1 MKLIFKNQTVQF
13 AELATVEEVIEKINE
28 LLADHYYYSHLI
40 VDGKEIY
47 EQLESFLIES
57 LDSISTIELVV
68 KTVREFV
75 DEVLIMAKD
84 YLTDA
89 IPEMTSLADGF
100 YQSPTSENWGEFS
113 NMLEGMQWLNQT
125 INLIDKSKERP
136 ANWNECIKLA
146 AEFEMELKNLE
157 QAVENTDSVLIAD
170 IIQYELLP
178 VYEALLIEVNTTI
191 DTEVTR
197 NDLN

>member
-1 MKLIFKNQTVQF
+1 MELIFKNQTVQF
-13 AELATVEEVIEKINE
+13 AELTSVEEVMEKIYE
-28 LLADHYYYSHLI
+28 LLADQYYYSHLI

-57 LDSISTIELVV
+57 LESISIIELVV
-68 KTVREFV
+68 KTVRDFV
-75 DEVLIMAKD
+75 DEVLIMAKN

-89 IPEMTSLADGF
+89 IPEMTSLSDGF
-100 YQSPTSENWGEFS
+100 YQNPSSEHWSEFS

-125 INLIDKSKERP
+125 INLIDKSKVRP

-157 QAVENTDSVLIAD
+157 QAVVNIDSVLIAD

-178 VYEALLIEVNTTI
+178 VYEALLVEVNTTI

>member
-1 MKLIFKNQTVQF
+1 MELIFKNQTVQF
-13 AELATVEEVIEKINE
+13 AELASVEEVIEKIYE
-28 LLADHYYYSHLI
+28 LLADQYYYSHLI

-57 LDSISTIELVV
+57 LESISTIELVV

-75 DEVLIMAKD
+75 DEVLIMAKN

-100 YQSPTSENWGEFS
+100 YQYPTSENWGEFS

-125 INLIDKSKERP
+125 ISLIDKAKERP
-136 ANWNECIKLA
+136 TNWNECIKLA

-178 VYEALLIEVNTTI
+178 VYKALLIEVNTTI

>member
-1 MKLIFKNQTVQF
+1 MELIFKNQTVQF
-13 AELATVEEVIEKINE
+13 TELANVEVVIEKINE
-28 LLADHYYYSHLI
+28 LLADKYYYSHLI

-57 LDSISTIELVV
+57 LESVSTIELVV

-84 YLTDA
+84 YLTNA
-89 IPEMTSLADGF
+89 IPEMTLLADGF